1 MVDKRVIDGNQAVS
15 LGVKL
20 SGVEVIAAYPITP
33 QTSIVEELSN
43 YCDDGSMDAVFIH
56 SESEHSAIATCIGA
70 ANAGSRVFTATSSQG
85 LALMHELL
93 HWAAGS
99 RLPIVLANINRA
111 MAPPWTI
118 FTDQSDSLSQRDTGW
133 LQLYCCSNQE
143 VLDTVIMSFNI
154 AEQVLL
160 PVMLVLDAFV
170 LSHTSEIVEVPNAE
184 DVARYLPPREPIY
197 RLDPEEPHT
206 IGGLMPPDSFM
217 ETRYNMHKAMEEAV
231 AVLAAEGKKF
241 ERMTGRGYGTVEP
254 YLCDDAEFVLLTS
267 GTIGSTARIA
277 VDKLREEGV
286 PAGMLRVR
294 LFRPFPA
301 RDIAAALPAAK
312 RIGVID
318 RNISYGHGGI
328 FAQELKS
335 SFYTDS
341 VRSGGPEVTGFV
353 AGLGGRDVT
362 PDHVEGI
369 LRRLIE
375 PERAPSGIEW
385 VNVRES

>member
-1 MVDKRVIDGNQAVS
+1 MSEKRVIDGNQAVS

-20 SGVEVIAAYPITP
+20 SDVEVIAAYPITP
-33 QTSIVEELSN
+33 QTTIVEELSN
-43 YCDDGSMDAVFIH
+43 YCSDGSMDAVFIH
-56 SESEHSAIATCIGA
+56 SESEHSAMATCIGA
-70 ANAGSRVFTATSSQG
+70 SNTGARAFTATSSQG

-143 VLDTVIMSFNI
+143 VIDTVIMSFSI

-170 LSHTSEIVEVPNAE
+170 LSHTSEIVEIPDPEAVR
-184 DVARYLPPREPIY
+184 RYLPPRDPAY
-197 RLDPEEPHT
+197 KLDPAEPHA

-217 ETRYNMHKAMEEAV
+217 ETRYNMHKAMEASIGIV
-231 AVLAAEGKKF
+231 AAEGEKF
-241 ERMTGRGYGTVEP
+241 ERITGRGYGTVEP
-254 YLCDDAEFVLLTS
+254 YRCDDAEFVLVTS

-277 VDKLREEGV
+277 IDALRDEGV
-286 PAGMLRVR
+286 PVGTLRVR

-301 RDIAAALPAAK
+301 RDIAAAIPAAK

-335 SFYTDS
+335 AFYVDA
-341 VRSGGPEVTGFV
+341 VRRGGPEVTGFV

-362 PDHVEGI
+362 PEHIEAV
-369 LRRLIE
+369 LRRFIE
-375 PERAPSGIEW
+375 PKTAPGGIEW
-385 VNVRES
+385 VNVREN